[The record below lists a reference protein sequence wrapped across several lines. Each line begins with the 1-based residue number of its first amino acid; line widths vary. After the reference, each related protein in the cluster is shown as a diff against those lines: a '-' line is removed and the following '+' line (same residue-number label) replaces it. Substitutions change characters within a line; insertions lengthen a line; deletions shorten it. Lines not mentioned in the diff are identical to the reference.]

1 MQIMRFEGV
10 PKTSTI
16 TKFLGNPTPSLPS
29 GVKGILRFDGL
40 PSAATILKLFYGSS
54 TPAILSYTD
63 ADSWE
68 DIESWNA

>member
-1 MQIMRFEGV
+1 MQIARIDGT
-10 PKTSTI
+10 PTAATI
-16 TKFLGNPTPSLPS
+16 LKLLPHDTPSLPS
-29 GVKGILRFDGL
+29 GVNGIIRFDRF
-40 PSAATILKLFYGSS
+40 PNATTIIKLFYGSA